1 MATAADAIV
10 EEAVTAEP
18 TDIAPP
24 AERVL
29 GPVTQKRDLKTI
41 LEKRNAKKRKK
52 FPKKVELNASDSDF
66 E

>member
-18 TDIAPP
+18 TDIEPP

-41 LEKRNAKKRKK
+41 LEKRNAKKKK
-52 FPKKVELNASDSDF
+52 KIPQKSGT
-66 E
+66 